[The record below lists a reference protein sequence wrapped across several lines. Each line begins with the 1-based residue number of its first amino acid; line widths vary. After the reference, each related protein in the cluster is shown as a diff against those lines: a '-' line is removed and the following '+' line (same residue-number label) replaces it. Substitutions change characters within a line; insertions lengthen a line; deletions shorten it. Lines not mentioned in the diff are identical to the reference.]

1 MVIIK
6 KDIISSTNEFIKE
19 NYETLDNYTVV
30 TAKYQTRGK
39 GRMTRNWESSNAD
52 NILMSILIKEFK
64 ERSDLNLL
72 SLVASMSVHKFLKKY
87 LDNLYIKWPNDI
99 LVNNKKI
106 CGILLEGKINNDS
119 KMVVI
124 GIGININQIVFN
136 NEINEITTS
145 LKRELDKDFDIDE
158 LIEELVHI
166 LITDIE
172 VFLNGSDEF
181 IKYIRTY
188 LFGINKL
195 IEYTRNNTLCEGIIL
210 DIDETGRLIVKEQDQ
225 ILHINSGEIKIKR

>member
-6 KDIISSTNEFIKE
+6 KDIISSTNKFIKE

-30 TAKYQTRGK
+30 TAKYQTAGK

-136 NEINEITTS
+136 NEINDITTS
-145 LKRELDKDFDIDE
+145 LKKELDKDFDIDE
-158 LIEELVHI
+158 LINELVRI

-210 DIDETGRLIVKEQDQ
+210 DIDETGRLIIKEQDQ

>member
-52 NILMSILIKEFK
+52 NILMSVLVKEFK
-64 ERSDLNLL
+64 ERCDINLL

-99 LVNNKKI
+99 LVDNNKI
-106 CGILLEGKINNDS
+106 CGILLEGKINNNT

-136 NEINEITTS
+136 DEINTITTS
-145 LKRELDKDFDIDE
+145 LKKELNKEFNINE

-166 LITDIE
+166 LINDIE
-172 VFLNGSDEF
+172 AFLNGSDEF
-181 IKYIRTY
+181 INYVRTN

-195 IEYTRNNTLCEGIIL
+195 IEYTRNNTLCEGMIL
-210 DIDETGRLIVKEQDQ
+210 DIDTTGRLIIKEQDQ
-225 ILHINSGEIKIKR
+225 ILYINSGEIKIKR

>member
-72 SLVASMSVHKFLKKY
+72 SLVASVSVHKFLKKY

-99 LVNNKKI
+99 LVKNKKI

-136 NEINEITTS
+136 NEINDITTS
-145 LKRELDKDFDIDE
+145 LKSELDKDFDIDE

-172 VFLNGSDEF
+172 IFLNGSDEF

-225 ILHINSGEIKIKR
+225 ISHINSGEIKIKR

>member
-6 KDIISSTNEFIKE
+6 KDIISSTNKFIKE

-30 TAKYQTRGK
+30 TAKYQTAGK

-136 NEINEITTS
+136 NEINDITTS
-145 LKRELDKDFDIDE
+145 LKKELDKDFDIDE
-158 LIEELVHI
+158 LINELVHI

>member
-6 KDIISSTNEFIKE
+6 KDIISSTNKFIKE
-19 NYETLDNYTVV
+19 NYENLDNYTVV
-30 TAKYQTRGK
+30 TAKYQTAGK
-39 GRMTRNWESSNAD
+39 GRMTRNWESSNSD

-136 NEINEITTS
+136 NEINDITTS
-145 LKRELDKDFDIDE
+145 LKKELDKDFDIDE
-158 LIEELVHI
+158 LINELVHI

>member
-30 TAKYQTRGK
+30 TANYQTRGK

-64 ERSDLNLL
+64 KRCDLNLL

-99 LVNNKKI
+99 LVNNKVA
-106 CGILLEGKINNDS
+106 LEVIN
-119 KMVVI
+119 
-124 GIGININQIVFN
+124 G
-136 NEINEITTS
+136 
-145 LKRELDKDFDIDE
+145 
-158 LIEELVHI
+158 
-166 LITDIE
+166 
-172 VFLNGSDEF
+172 
-181 IKYIRTY
+181 
-188 LFGINKL
+188 
-195 IEYTRNNTLCEGIIL
+195 
-210 DIDETGRLIVKEQDQ
+210 
-225 ILHINSGEIKIKR
+225 

>member
-6 KDIISSTNEFIKE
+6 KDIISSTNKFIKE
-19 NYETLDNYTVV
+19 NYENLDNYTVV
-30 TAKYQTRGK
+30 TAKYQTAGK

-136 NEINEITTS
+136 NEINDITTS
-145 LKRELDKDFDIDE
+145 LKKELDKDFDIDE
-158 LIEELVHI
+158 LINELVHI

>member
-6 KDIISSTNEFIKE
+6 KDIISSTNKFIKE
-19 NYETLDNYTVV
+19 NYENLDNYTVV
-30 TAKYQTRGK
+30 TAKYQTAGK

-72 SLVASMSVHKFLKKY
+72 SLVVSMSVHKFLKKY

-136 NEINEITTS
+136 NEINDITTS
-145 LKRELDKDFDIDE
+145 LKKELDKDFDIDE
-158 LIEELVHI
+158 LINELVHI

>member
-6 KDIISSTNEFIKE
+6 KDIISSTNKFIKE

-30 TAKYQTRGK
+30 TAKYQTAGK

-136 NEINEITTS
+136 NEINDITTS
-145 LKRELDKDFDIDE
+145 LKKELDKDFDIDE
-158 LIEELVHI
+158 LINELVHI

-172 VFLNGSDEF
+172 VFLNGRYEF

-210 DIDETGRLIVKEQDQ
+210 DIDETGRLIIKEQDQ

>member
-1 MVIIK
+1 
-6 KDIISSTNEFIKE
+6 
-19 NYETLDNYTVV
+19 
-30 TAKYQTRGK
+30 
-39 GRMTRNWESSNAD
+39 
-52 NILMSILIKEFK
+52 
-64 ERSDLNLL
+64 
-72 SLVASMSVHKFLKKY
+72 MSVHKFLKKY
-87 LDNLYIKWPNDI
+87 LDNLFIKWPNDI

-136 NEINEITTS
+136 NEINDITTS
-145 LKRELDKDFDIDE
+145 LKKELDKDFDIDE
-158 LIEELVHI
+158 LINELVHI

-225 ILHINSGEIKIKR
+225 ILYINSGEIKIKR